1 MDRTARFT
9 GLLVMVTFLLV
20 VVTGGLVWV
29 ALRQLHDARVLQ
41 RAYVSALPGGVS
53 TTTRGELLAHVEF
66 KNVGHSPASQIKSL
80 LKFAASDDG
89 EWSPPAVDDKDC
101 ALLAVCRSLAS
112 IVGALL
118 TIASEIAIREGPL
131 HRAEALWVVATK
143 GGILLFLTTVALLPY
158 RVSFVGGVIC
168 SILAAGTAITVF
180 VAWDWIQRFSRPGGG
195 GRPI

>member
-1 MDRTARFT
+1 MRPTIDEKPGQGDRRAVERQATTQLTTLTSLLAGFGFLWFT
-9 GLLVMVTFLLV
+9 SLVDKELLTPFSLV
-20 VVTGGLVWV
+20 VLVVTALTIFVLV
-29 ALRQLHDARVLQ
+29 
-41 RAYVSALPGGVS
+41 
-53 TTTRGELLAHVEF
+53 
-66 KNVGHSPASQIKSL
+66 
-80 LKFAASDDG
+80 
-89 EWSPPAVDDKDC
+89 
-101 ALLAVCRSLAS
+101 LAS

-168 SILAAGTAITVF
+168 SILAAGTAITIF

-195 GRPI
+195 RGGAI